1 MQNAVFSIRPYRW
14 QNMWVF
20 DDERVGLV
28 KEPFV
33 MGIPEIIDK
42 AVEHLPNA
50 SAGFTV
56 LFNNTGLP
64 GADVILKKLN
74 IDSGGTWYEQE
85 DTGMKGWLCPAL
97 FKYYPEAPERLFIKI
112 QE

>member
-1 MQNAVFSIRPYRW
+1 MQNGVFGIRPYRW

-33 MGIPEIIDK
+33 MRIPEIINK
-42 AVEHLPNA
+42 AVAHLPNPA
-50 SAGFTV
+50 AGFTV

-64 GADVILKKLN
+64 SADVVLRKLD
-74 IDSGGTWYEQE
+74 IDSGGSWYEQE
-85 DTGMKGWLCPAL
+85 GTGMKGWLCPAL
-97 FKYYPEAPERLFIKI
+97 FKYYPQAPERLYIKVS
-112 QE
+112 E

>member
-1 MQNAVFSIRPYRW
+1 MQNAVFSLRPYRW

-42 AVEHLPNA
+42 AVAHLKNPE
-50 SAGFTV
+50 AGFTL

-64 GADVILKKLN
+64 SADVVLKKAN
-74 IDSGGTWYEQE
+74 SDSGGTWYQQE
-85 DTGMKGWLCPAL
+85 GTGLKGWLCPAL
-97 FKYYPEAPERLFIKI
+97 FQYYPQAPDTLYIKVI
-112 QE
+112 

>member
-42 AVEHLPNA
+42 AVAHLLNPD
-50 SAGFTV
+50 AGFTV

-64 GADVILKKLN
+64 SADVVLAKLN
-74 IDSGGTWYEQE
+74 TDSGGTWYEQE
-85 DTGMKGWLCPAL
+85 ATGLKGWLCPAL
-97 FKYYPEAPERLFIKI
+97 FKYYPEAPERLYIKI
-112 QE
+112 VE

>member
-1 MQNAVFSIRPYRW
+1 MQNAVYSIRPYRW

-33 MGIPEIIDK
+33 MGIPEMINN
-42 AVEHLPNA
+42 AVAHLATPEL
-50 SAGFTV
+50 GFTL

-64 GADVILKKLN
+64 TADVILHKLN
-74 IDSGGTWYEQE
+74 PDSGGTWYKQE
-85 DTGMKGWLCPAL
+85 GTEMKGWLCPAL
-97 FKYYPEAPERLFIKI
+97 FKYYPDAPEKLYIKI
-112 QE
+112 MA

>member
-1 MQNAVFSIRPYRW
+1 MQNAVYSIRPYRW

-33 MGIPEIIDK
+33 MGIPEIINK
-42 AVEHLPNA
+42 AVAHLP
-50 SAGFTV
+50 SPQQGFTV

-64 GADVILKKLN
+64 SADVVLKKVETESN
-74 IDSGGTWYEQE
+74 GTWYEQE
-85 DTGMKGWLCPAL
+85 GIGLKRMVMSRAV
-97 FKYYPEAPERLFIKI
+97 
-112 QE
+112 